1 MMTGATP
8 IKALVIDDEPLAR
21 EMIREMLEG
30 DPDIEIIGECASGRE
45 AIAAIQSL
53 GPDLI
58 FLDIQMPELGGFEVL
73 ESFKTN
79 GMPYVIFVTAFDQYA
94 VRAFEVHALDYLLKP
109 FDRER
114 FETAWNRARTLI
126 REDRLNQ
133 REQHILALL
142 EELKAGPKYLERLVV
157 KTEGRVFFLDV
168 DDIHCIE
175 AEGNYI
181 RVYNGQ
187 KTYLLRETISG
198 LEAQLDPK
206 KFLRIHRSSIVRI
219 DKIKEL
225 QPWFHGEYHVVL
237 ENGKQLTLSRNY
249 RSNLQD
255 AVGRA
260 L

>member
-1 MMTGATP
+1 MTNATP
-8 IKALVIDDEPLAR
+8 IRALVIDDEPLAR
-21 EMIREMLEG
+21 EMIREMLEA
-30 DPDIEIIGECASGRE
+30 DPEAEIIGECANGHE
-45 AIAAIQSL
+45 AIAAIRSL
-53 GPDLI
+53 SPDLI

-73 ESFKTN
+73 ESFKGN
-79 GMPYVIFVTAFDQYA
+79 GLPYIIFATAYDQYA

-109 FDRER
+109 FDQER
-114 FETAWNRARTLI
+114 FDTAWQRAKTQI
-126 REDRLNQ
+126 REERLNQ

-142 EELKAGPKYLERLVV
+142 EELKAGPQYLERLVV

-168 DDIHCIE
+168 DAIQCIE

-187 KTYLLRETISG
+187 KAYLLRDTISG
-198 LEAQLDPK
+198 LESQLDPK
-206 KFLRIHRSSIVRI
+206 KFLRIHRSAIVRI

-225 QPWFHGEYHVVL
+225 QPWFHGEYHVIL

-249 RSNLQD
+249 RANLQE
-255 AVGRA
+255 AVGKA

>member
-1 MMTGATP
+1 MADAMQ
-8 IKALVIDDEPLAR
+8 IRALVIDDEPLAR
-21 EMIREMLEG
+21 AMIREMLED
-30 DPDIEIIGECASGRE
+30 DPEVEIVGECASGHE
-45 AIAAIQSL
+45 AIEAIRSL
-53 GPDLI
+53 SPDLI

-73 ESFKTN
+73 ESFK
-79 GMPYVIFVTAFDQYA
+79 GQVMPYIIFATAYDQYA
-94 VRAFEVHALDYLLKP
+94 VRAFEVNALDYLLKP
-109 FDRER
+109 FDKER
-114 FETAWNRARTLI
+114 FNSAWQRAKGRI
-126 REDRLNQ
+126 HEDRLNQ

-142 EELKAGPKYLERLVV
+142 EELKAGPQYLERLVI
-157 KTEGRVFFLDV
+157 KTEGRVFFLDI
-168 DDIHCIE
+168 DDVHCIE
-175 AEGNYI
+175 AEGNYV

-198 LEAQLDPK
+198 LESQLDPK

-219 DKIKEL
+219 DRIKEL

-237 ENGKQLTLSRNY
+237 ENGKKLTLSRNY

>member
-1 MMTGATP
+1 MTNATS
-8 IKALVIDDEPLAR
+8 IRALVIDDEPLAR
-21 EMIREMLEG
+21 QMIREMLEG
-30 DPDIEIIGECASGRE
+30 DSEVEIIGECVNGRE
-45 AIAAIQSL
+45 AVAAISEL
-53 GPDLI
+53 APDLI

-73 ESFKTN
+73 ESFKGK
-79 GMPYVIFVTAFDQYA
+79 GMPYIIFATAYDQYA

-114 FETAWNRARTLI
+114 FETAWKRAKTLI
-126 REDRLNQ
+126 RDDRLNQ

-142 EELKAGPKYLERLVV
+142 EELKAGPRYLQRLVV
-157 KTEGRVFFLDV
+157 KTEGRVFFLDI

-175 AEGNYI
+175 AEGNYV

-198 LEAQLDPK
+198 LESQLDPK
-206 KFLRIHRSSIVRI
+206 KFLRIHRSSMVRI

-249 RSNLQD
+249 RSNLQE

>member
-1 MMTGATP
+1 MTNATR
-8 IKALVIDDEPLAR
+8 IRALVIDDEPLAR
-21 EMIREMLEG
+21 DMIRELLEA
-30 DPDIEIIGECASGRE
+30 DPDAEVIGECANGHE
-45 AIAAIQSL
+45 AVAAIRQLS
-53 GPDLI
+53 PDLI

-73 ESFKTN
+73 ESFKTHDV
-79 GMPYVIFVTAFDQYA
+79 PYIIFATAYDQYA

-109 FDRER
+109 FDQER
-114 FETAWNRARTLI
+114 FDTAWQRAKARI
-126 REDRLNQ
+126 REERLNQ

-142 EELKAGPKYLERLVV
+142 EELKAGPQYLERLVV

-168 DDIHCIE
+168 DDIQCIE

-187 KTYLLRETISG
+187 KAYLLRDTISG
-198 LEAQLDPK
+198 LESQLDPK
-206 KFLRIHRSSIVRI
+206 EFLRIHRSAIVRI

-225 QPWFHGEYHVVL
+225 QPWFHGEYHVIL

-249 RSNLQD
+249 RANLQE
-255 AVGRA
+255 AVGKP

>member
-1 MMTGATP
+1 VTDVTR
-8 IKALVIDDEPLAR
+8 IRALVIDDEPLAR
-21 EMIREMLEG
+21 DLIREMLEG
-30 DPDIEIIGECASGRE
+30 DPDVEIIGESANGSE
-45 AIAAIQSL
+45 AVDAIRSL
-53 GPDLI
+53 SPDLV

-73 ESFKTN
+73 ESFRN
-79 GMPYVIFVTAFDQYA
+79 NSLPYVIFATAYDQYA

-114 FETAWNRARTLI
+114 FETALKRAKSHI
-126 REDRLNQ
+126 HEDRVNQ
-133 REQHILALL
+133 REQHILSLL
-142 EELKAGPKYLERLVV
+142 EELKAGSSYLERLVV
-157 KTEGRVFFLDV
+157 KTKGRVFFLDV
-168 DDIHCIE
+168 DDIHCVE
-175 AEGNYI
+175 AEGNYV
-181 RVYNGQ
+181 RVCNGQ

-198 LEAQLDPK
+198 LESQLDPR

-249 RSNLQD
+249 RSNLQA

>member
-1 MMTGATP
+1 MTSAKP
-8 IKALVIDDEPLAR
+8 ISALVIDDEPLAR

-30 DPDIEIIGECASGRE
+30 DPDVEIIGECASGRE
-45 AIAAIQSL
+45 AVAAIQTL
-53 GPDLI
+53 APDLI

-79 GMPYVIFVTAFDQYA
+79 GMPYVIFATAYDQYA

-114 FETAWNRARTLI
+114 FDTAWNRAKTMI
-126 REDRLNQ
+126 REDRASQ

-142 EELKAGPKYLERLVV
+142 EELKAGPRYLARLVV

-198 LEAQLDPK
+198 LESQLDPK

-249 RSNLQD
+249 RTNLQD

>member
-1 MMTGATP
+1 VPNANC
-8 IKALVIDDEPLAR
+8 IRALIIDDEPLAR
-21 EMIREMLEG
+21 EMIREMLQD
-30 DPDIEIIGECASGRE
+30 DPEIEIIGECANGRE
-45 AIAAIQSL
+45 AVDAIRRL
-53 GPDLI
+53 TPDLI

-73 ESFKTN
+73 ESLKN
-79 GMPYVIFVTAFDQYA
+79 EHVPYIIFATAYDQYA

-114 FETAWNRARTLI
+114 FETAWKRAKNLI
-126 REDRLNQ
+126 RDEKVNQ
-133 REQHILALL
+133 RDEHILALL
-142 EELKAGPKYLERLVV
+142 EELKAGPRYLERLVI
-157 KTEGRVFFLDV
+157 KTEGRVFFLDI
-168 DDIHCIE
+168 DEIHCIE
-175 AEGNYI
+175 SEGNYV
-181 RVYNGQ
+181 RVYNGR

-198 LEAQLDPK
+198 LESQLDPK

-249 RSNLQD
+249 RANLQD
-255 AVGRA
+255 AVGRP

>member
-1 MMTGATP
+1 
-8 IKALVIDDEPLAR
+8 
-21 EMIREMLEG
+21 
-30 DPDIEIIGECASGRE
+30 
-45 AIAAIQSL
+45 
-53 GPDLI
+53 
-58 FLDIQMPELGGFEVL
+58 
-73 ESFKTN
+73 
-79 GMPYVIFVTAFDQYA
+79 MPYVIFATAYDQYA

-114 FETAWNRARTLI
+114 FDTAWNRAKTMI
-126 REDRLNQ
+126 REDRANQ

-142 EELKAGPKYLERLVV
+142 EELKAGPRYLTRLVV

-198 LEAQLDPK
+198 LESQLDPK

-249 RSNLQD
+249 RTNLQD